1 MNDICFSYHD
11 TCGIPFSELSRIA
24 SLKNIETERL
34 RLQES
39 LQPSCDY
46 KTVYASV
53 QLPFDDDLL
62 ARVQS
67 VIQQKEKLSVRVLLV
82 IGIGGSSLGARAV
95 LQAIQGRIVVP
106 GKSGTLRIYFAETV
120 DSDRMHTLL
129 SICEQE
135 LLDGRNILVNVV
147 TKSGTTTETIANFY
161 VVLALLKRYRP
172 VEYAQL
178 VVVTTDAGSPLAD
191 YAQKENFTLLE
202 IPKLVGGRYS
212 VFSAVGLFPL
222 GVAGIDLGQLR
233 AGAAQMVQCCLDPAL
248 EKNPALMG
256 ALIHYYHY
264 GHGIM
269 MSDMFLFSVDLEGVG
284 KWYRQLL
291 AESIGKE
298 FDTEGKQVLVG
309 ITPTVSLGSID
320 LHSVAQLSLGGPRDK
335 YTTFVTVQ
343 KSKQTIVISE
353 ESFAC
358 KGKAFSEVM
367 DALVEGTKRAYLKN
381 GRPFCSIV
389 LSEKNEW
396 SIGQFLQLKMMETI
410 YLGFLL
416 DINPFD
422 QPNVELYKRE
432 AQKILLK

>member
-24 SLKNIETERL
+24 SLKNIESECL
-34 RLQES
+34 RLEKS

-82 IGIGGSSLGARAV
+82 IGIGGSSLGAKAV

-222 GVAGIDLGQLR
+222 GMAGIDLGQLR

-264 GHGIM
+264 RHGIM

-343 KSKQTIVISE
+343 KSKHTIVIPE

-358 KGKAFSEVM
+358 KGKTFSEVM

-432 AQKILLK
+432 AQKILGN